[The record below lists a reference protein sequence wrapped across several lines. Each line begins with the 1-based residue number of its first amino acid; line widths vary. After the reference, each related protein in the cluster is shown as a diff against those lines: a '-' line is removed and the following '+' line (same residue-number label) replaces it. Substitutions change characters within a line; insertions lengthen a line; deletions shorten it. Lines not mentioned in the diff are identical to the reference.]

1 MEPIQYLDNLASEQE
16 LEEEQNDGKL
26 DIEFIDDEEDQWGL
40 KIHAKIN

>member
-26 DIEFIDDEEDQWGL
+26 DIEFIDDEEDQ
-40 KIHAKIN
+40 